1 MSKSRIKIKLST
13 ESLITRADAEAAMN
27 SLALAENNKR
37 KAVALRDA
45 DVLKV
50 QESFAGCIR
59 ECDTYIELKT
69 LELQAWAESHPDA
82 FAKGKKSIDFAAGTL
97 GFRTGT
103 PKLSL
108 LSRAWNWKKVTDAL
122 MVHLPNFIRSVP
134 EPDKE
139 SLLAQREELAPMF
152 PLIGIKV
159 EQGESFFIEPKLTD
173 TDAGQRVAVAKQ

>member
-1 MSKSRIKIKLST
+1 MSKARINIKLST
-13 ESLITRADAEAAMN
+13 EVLITRADAEMAMN
-27 SLALAENNKR
+27 ELALAENNKR
-37 KAVALRDA
+37 KSVAERDA
-45 DVLKV
+45 LVLKV
-50 QESFAGCIR
+50 QENFAPLIS
-59 ECDTYIELKT
+59 ECEMFIGRKSA
-69 LELQAWAESHPDA
+69 ELQAWAETHPDA
-82 FAKGKKSIDFAAGTL
+82 FAKGRKSLELAAGTL

-103 PKLSL
+103 PKLCL

-159 EQGESFFIEPKLTD
+159 EQGESFFIDPNLTD
-173 TDAGQRVAVAKQ
+173 TDARQSVAN